1 MAQQSMIVTGHG
13 IYSPV
18 LYTLLNSGSTGLLSV
33 TVLCN
38 PPGTPLWGSSF
49 GVAATVGVPSA
60 TYASLWA
67 DVANA
72 ERMTT
77 ISLQVTGTVV
87 NALSWTTA

>member
-18 LYTLLNSGSTGLLSV
+18 VYTLLNSGGTGLLSV

-38 PPGTPLWGSSF
+38 AVGTPLWGSFF
-49 GVAATVGVPSA
+49 GVAATVGVPAA

-67 DVANA
+67 DVVNS
-72 ERMTT
+72 ERLTT

-87 NALSWTTA
+87 NALSWVTS